1 MSCFQNWDIQC
12 GVDSNIISNEEI
24 CGNNSSNNKIWWR
37 PMPSDGTSLAIK
49 QEINIRRLLR
59 SLHALFWRPDEFLT
73 RFWQKI
79 CEEDHP
85 QTTHGI
91 LIISKQASQSYK
103 GNELNC
109 CWIAVGLNQN
119 LDIVLYWA
127 KRNLRSSSFRFA
139 SSFFIGYHILHQ
151 FKHLSTL
158 ENITTLC
165 FPNICIIFPVK
176 AYFDY
181 ITKPFVKINNI
192 FSIGACCCPCS
203 VRKIV
208 ATLKFK

>member
-1 MSCFQNWDIQC
+1 MQSSGILMSSLLVFDKKYAKKITRKQLT
-12 GVDSNIISNEEI
+12 GFSLYL
-24 CGNNSSNNKIWWR
+24 NSS
-37 PMPSDGTSLAIK
+37 
-49 QEINIRRLLR
+49 
-59 SLHALFWRPDEFLT
+59 
-73 RFWQKI
+73 
-79 CEEDHP
+79 
-85 QTTHGI
+85 
-91 LIISKQASQSYK
+91 SQSYK
-103 GNELNC
+103 GNDMNY
-109 CWIAVGLNQN
+109 CWIAVGLKCHQN
-119 LDIVLYWA
+119 PNIVRYRTKW
-127 KRNLRSSSFRFA
+127 NLRSSFFGFA

-151 FKHLSTL
+151 LKHLSTL

>member
-1 MSCFQNWDIQC
+1 MHSSGVLMSSSLVFDKKYAKRITRKQLT
-12 GVDSNIISNEEI
+12 GFSLYL
-24 CGNNSSNNKIWWR
+24 NSS
-37 PMPSDGTSLAIK
+37 
-49 QEINIRRLLR
+49 
-59 SLHALFWRPDEFLT
+59 
-73 RFWQKI
+73 
-79 CEEDHP
+79 
-85 QTTHGI
+85 
-91 LIISKQASQSYK
+91 SQSYK

-109 CWIAVGLNQN
+109 CWIAVGLKCPQN

-165 FPNICIIFPVK
+165 FPNICIISPLK

-192 FSIGACCCPCS
+192 FSIGACYCPCS

-208 ATLKFK
+208 AT

>member
-1 MSCFQNWDIQC
+1 MHSSGVLMSSSLVFDKKYAKRITRKQLT
-12 GVDSNIISNEEI
+12 GFSLYL
-24 CGNNSSNNKIWWR
+24 NSS
-37 PMPSDGTSLAIK
+37 
-49 QEINIRRLLR
+49 
-59 SLHALFWRPDEFLT
+59 
-73 RFWQKI
+73 
-79 CEEDHP
+79 
-85 QTTHGI
+85 
-91 LIISKQASQSYK
+91 SQSYK

-165 FPNICIIFPVK
+165 FPNICIISPLK

-181 ITKPFVKINNI
+181 ITKPLVKINNI
-192 FSIGACCCPCS
+192 FSIGPCS

-208 ATLKFK
+208 VT